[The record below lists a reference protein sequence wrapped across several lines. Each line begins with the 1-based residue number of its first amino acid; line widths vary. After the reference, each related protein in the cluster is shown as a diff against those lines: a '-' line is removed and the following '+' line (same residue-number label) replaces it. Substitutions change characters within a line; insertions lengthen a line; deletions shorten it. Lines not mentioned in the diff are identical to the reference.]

1 MYGRNNEI
9 DFVKTNIDNN
19 NLIYADKK
27 RSLDWER
34 SSQVQFLTQRFSNP
48 NFEYSILT
56 KERLVNFIFSQNQET
71 LDKKISLEWERECK
85 VQFLAQVLPT
95 EGSINNILSKD
106 SLVKFL
112 DSKKMVN
119 GTSLYFEEVL
129 EGNKNKKLRGKTL
142 FKKENDISNA
152 RLLNIISMN
161 NESTNIEKA
170 KIKVHDGV
178 AISPFMSTKVDAAAI
193 SAEREPNSSL
203 SVFIDKSIAQYAKNK
218 KNSEFY
224 IKNNKTYGFAYN
236 GKIYLDPEL
245 MNSEVAVHEYTHL
258 WDNYTMKTNPEL
270 WEKGK
275 EVFKRTSLWNE
286 VKDHQHYKQIFGT
299 VAQINAV
306 VSNIDKQQKVK
317 EEKSYSSRH
326 KDLLDAVKRGTLPAF
341 NMREGMPDKEGGSDY
356 GAFLLNEVLQV
367 KTLAVPLKRLKAVDF
382 SVEYDII

>member
-1 MYGRNNEI
+1 MI
-9 DFVKTNIDNN
+9 QH
-19 NLIYADKK
+19 KK
-27 RSLDWER
+27 R
-34 SSQVQFLTQRFSNP
+34 
-48 NFEYSILT
+48 
-56 KERLVNFIFSQNQET
+56 
-71 LDKKISLEWERECK
+71 SLEWERECK

-112 DSKKMVN
+112 DSKKQNFVRN
-119 GTSLYFEEVL
+119 L
-129 EGNKNKKLRGKTL
+129 
-142 FKKENDISNA
+142 
-152 RLLNIISMN
+152 
-161 NESTNIEKA
+161 
-170 KIKVHDGV
+170 
-178 AISPFMSTKVDAAAI
+178 
-193 SAEREPNSSL
+193 
-203 SVFIDKSIAQYAKNK
+203 
-218 KNSEFY
+218 
-224 IKNNKTYGFAYN
+224 KTYGFAYR
-236 GKIYLDPEL
+236 GKIYLDPDL

-258 WDNYTMKTNPEL
+258 WDRYTMKTNPEL